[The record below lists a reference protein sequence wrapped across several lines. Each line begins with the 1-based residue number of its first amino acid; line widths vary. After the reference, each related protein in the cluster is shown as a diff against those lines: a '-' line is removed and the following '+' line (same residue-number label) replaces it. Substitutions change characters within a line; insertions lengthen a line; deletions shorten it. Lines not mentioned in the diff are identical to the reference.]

1 MTDDKKTDKDCAPKK
16 DRSML
21 IRLGFFVAGAA
32 SAVVAVLVPP
42 TAPVLMPAAALAIG
56 IGIKTPGAK

>member
-1 MTDDKKTDKDCAPKK
+1 MTDNDKTSKDCAPKK

-21 IRLGFFVAGAA
+21 IRLGFFVAGGAA
-32 SAVVAVLVPP
+32 AVVSVLIPP